1 MQSVNKHIQW
11 DDIIGHVRPKELLKE
26 AIVYPIKVSICMNF
40 FYYLKLFFF
49 RIAEK
54 ILNYFSLL

>member
-40 FYYLKLFFF
+40 LYYLTFF
-49 RIAEK
+49 
-54 ILNYFSLL
+54 L